1 MDYSFIIRRAQV
13 SDAPAVYDILQKAFR
28 EYAEAAGLSEVE
40 ALKETIT
47 DIEREIR
54 DKVVYIAL
62 IDMVIVGT
70 VRVDITGDK
79 AYISRFAVNSSYRNI
94 GIGKA
99 LMNLVDKYL
108 ISKNVRE
115 VSLHTASRYC
125 ALMRFYYGR
134 GFYVESVSHDRGY
147 PRARLV
153 KEYPR
158 GNTPDSRIQAA
169 NRVISSGHVQ

>member
-1 MDYSFIIRRAQV
+1 MDYSFIIRRAEV
-13 SDAPAVYDILQKAFR
+13 SDAHDVYAILQKAFH
-28 EYAEAAGLSEVE
+28 EYAEAAGLTGIE
-40 ALKETIT
+40 ALKETII

-54 DKVVYIAL
+54 EKVVYIAM

-70 VRVDITGDK
+70 VRVDITSDK

-94 GIGKA
+94 GIGKS

-108 ISKNVRE
+108 ISMNARE
-115 VSLHTASRYC
+115 VSLHTSSKYGS
-125 ALMRFYYGR
+125 LMRFYYGR

-153 KEYPR
+153 KEY
-158 GNTPDSRIQAA
+158 
-169 NRVISSGHVQ
+169 